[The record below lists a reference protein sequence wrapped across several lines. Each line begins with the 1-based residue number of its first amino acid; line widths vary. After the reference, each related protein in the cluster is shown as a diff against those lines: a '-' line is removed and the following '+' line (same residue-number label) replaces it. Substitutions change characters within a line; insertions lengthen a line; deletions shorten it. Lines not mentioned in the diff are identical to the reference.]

1 MYNGDMLVSR
11 TEMEFTHRNLHSFVN
26 KVIVM
31 VLPPTLSDEQHVKRG
46 KLHPG
51 GKLRKKMKESWSH

>member
-1 MYNGDMLVSR
+1 MYNDDMLVSR

-31 VLPPTLSDEQHVKRG
+31 ILPPTLSDQQHVKRG
-46 KLHPG
+46 KIHPG
-51 GKLRKKMKESWSH
+51 GKLRKK